1 LSDGRAGA
9 PAPPIA
15 LPDPLVL
22 ERTASLLQ
30 VVAHP
35 VRLLVLC
42 VLEREGALSAGDLQ
56 DRVGIEAS
64 ALSHHL
70 RLLRD
75 ARLVRVQPQGRHRI
89 YTLDDP
95 HVAAIVRDAIDHV
108 GEV

>member
-1 LSDGRAGA
+1 MADAARA
-9 PAPPIA
+9 A
-15 LPDPLVL
+15 LPTADVL
-22 ERTASLLQ
+22 ERTAHLLQ
-30 VVAHP
+30 VVGHP
-35 VRLLVLC
+35 VRLLVLH

-75 ARLVRVQPQGRHRI
+75 GRLVKVRQQGRHRI

-95 HVAAIVRDAIDHV
+95 HVAAIVRDAMDHV
-108 GEV
+108 AEV